1 MPKKYLKNFYLKD
14 YVLITFGLALY
25 AIGLV
30 AFILPG
36 KMVVGG
42 GVGIATLIE
51 YATGIPL
58 QYTNFALNFILLIFA
73 LKILGSKFMIK
84 TIYGVIVL
92 TLFIT
97 AARMIFKEGL
107 IEDEPLFAGVI
118 GGVLCGAGVGIVFS
132 SNGSTGGMDIVI
144 AIINKYKNLA
154 FGRVMLFFDCF
165 IISGSYFIFH
175 DHRIVV
181 ASIIVLGV
189 MTYVIDLVINGSRQS
204 IQVFIFSSHYD
215 KIATAINL
223 EMKRGCTVLDG
234 VGWYS
239 KNPVKVIMVMTKRT
253 EADDLFRLI
262 KTIDEKAFISQAN
275 VRGVYGNGFDTFR

>member
-84 TIYGVIVL
+84 TIYGVVVL

-204 IQVFIFSSHYD
+204 IQVFIFSNHYD

>member
-25 AIGLV
+25 AVGLV

-84 TIYGVIVL
+84 TIYGVVVL
-92 TLFIT
+92 TFFIT
-97 AARMIFKEGL
+97 VARMIFKEGL

-204 IQVFIFSSHYD
+204 IQVFIFSTHYD